1 MHQQPQGLLAQ
12 TRPAQRG
19 RTPAPPPAATGP
31 LSVSEVIEGLYSLGS
46 SRAEELVAK
55 RGVKFEGS
63 PDLLRIL
70 KEFGASDRLL
80 NLIPRPPAPPAKKFA
95 GPLTVVCEPRDC
107 AVIVDY
113 KYYGFSEGG
122 RKIIR
127 GLTPGAATIQVF
139 SNGYEGR
146 SEKVQF
152 VEDMPLEMKVT
163 FESNSQVRQQ
173 MASDALLGAVRA
185 LGGAGL

>member
-63 PDLLRIL
+63 PVLLSIL

-80 NLIPRPPAPPAKKFA
+80 NLIPRPAAPPAKKFA
-95 GPLTVVCEPRDC
+95 GPLTVICEPKDC
-107 AVIVDY
+107 GVIVDD
-113 KYYGFSEGG
+113 KYYGLTEQG
-122 RKIIR
+122 RKTVR

-139 SNGYEGR
+139 SDGYPGR
-146 SEKVQF
+146 TEKVQF
-152 VEDMPLEMKVT
+152 VEDMPLELKVS
-163 FESNSQVRQQ
+163 FQGNSQVRQQ
-173 MASDALLGAVRA
+173 M
-185 LGGAGL
+185 